1 MKRFA
6 LLLLL
11 SSLLLAACGGT
22 APVAEEDTPTD
33 EAMTEDATTDD
44 AMTDDAMT
52 DDATTEEPTDEATT
66 EEPTEEPTTEA
77 TAEPTEAPTDE
88 ATTEEPTAEGAGTD
102 ADAAEVRIYTIV
114 PEESEV
120 QYAVDEQ
127 FFREGVVDATAI
139 GVTQEISGQVQ
150 FDPDNPQNSSI
161 GTITIDISAFQ
172 SDSERRDNAIR
183 EDWLESATYP
193 IATFEPTSIEGL
205 PDDYTYGEEVT
216 LQITGDLTVRDQTSP
231 TTFETTGVIEDDEMR
246 GTATTTV
253 LMTDFGFDP
262 PDILNVL
269 RAENEVDITLDFVA
283 RMQ

>member
-1 MKRFA
+1 MKHIA

-11 SSLLLAACGGT
+11 GSLLLAACGGS
-22 APVAEEDTPTD
+22 APVAEEDAPT
-33 EAMTEDATTDD
+33 A
-44 AMTDDAMT
+44 
-52 DDATTEEPTDEATT
+52 
-66 EEPTEEPTTEA
+66 EA
-77 TAEPTEAPTDE
+77 TAAPTEAPTEEAAAE
-88 ATTEEPTAEGAGTD
+88 ATAAPTEAPTEEAPAEATAAPTEAPTEEA
-102 ADAAEVRIYTIV
+102 AAEVRVYTIV

-127 FFREGVVDATAI
+127 FFREGVVDVTAI
-139 GVTQEISGQVQ
+139 GITQEISGAAQ
-150 FDPDNPQNSSI
+150 FDPDNPQNSSMS
-161 GTITIDISAFQ
+161 TITIDISAFE

-205 PDDYTYGEEVT
+205 PEDYTFGEEVT
-216 LQITGDLTVRDQTSP
+216 LQISGDLTVRDEVRP

-246 GTATTTV
+246 GTATATV

-269 RAENEVDITLDFVA
+269 RAENEVDITFEFVA
-283 RMQ
+283 RTQ

>member
-11 SSLLLAACGGT
+11 GALLLAACGGT
-22 APVAEEDTPTD
+22 APVAEEEAPTD
-33 EAMTEDATTDD
+33 EAMTEAT
-44 AMTDDAMT
+44 A
-52 DDATTEEPTDEATT
+52 
-66 EEPTEEPTTEA
+66 EPTEAPTTEA
-77 TAEPTEAPTDE
+77 TAEPTEAPTTE
-88 ATTEEPTAEGAGTD
+88 ATAEPTEDATTEDAATEEPTAEGAGTD
-102 ADAAEVRIYTIV
+102 ADDAEMRIYTIV

-139 GVTQEISGQVQ
+139 GVTQEISGQVR

-161 GTITIDISAFQ
+161 GTITIDISTFE

-205 PDDYTYGEEVT
+205 PDDYTYGEEIT

-231 TTFETTGVIEDDEMR
+231 TTFETTGVIEDEEMR

>member
-1 MKRFA
+1 MTDEA
-6 LLLLL
+6 MTDE
-11 SSLLLAACGGT
+11 AM
-22 APVAEEDTPTD
+22 TD
-33 EAMTEDATTDD
+33 EAMTEDA
-44 AMTDDAMT
+44 
-52 DDATTEEPTDEATT
+52 PTAEATA
-66 EEPTEEPTTEA
+66 EPTEEPTAEA
-77 TAEPTEAPTDE
+77 TAEPTEAPTAE
-88 ATTEEPTAEGAGTD
+88 ATAEEPTAEGAGTD
-102 ADAAEVRIYTIV
+102 ADAAEVRVYMIV

-139 GVTQEISGQVQ
+139 GVTQEISGQVR

-161 GTITIDISAFQ
+161 GTITIDISTFE

-205 PDDYTYGEEVT
+205 PDDYTYGEEIT
-216 LQITGDLTVRDQTSP
+216 LQITGDLTVREQTSP

>member
-1 MKRFA
+1 MKPIA

-11 SSLLLAACGGT
+11 GSLLLAACGGAT
-22 APVAEEDTPTD
+22 PVAEEEPPT
-33 EAMTEDATTDD
+33 A
-44 AMTDDAMT
+44 
-52 DDATTEEPTDEATT
+52 
-66 EEPTEEPTTEA
+66 EA
-77 TAEPTEAPTDE
+77 TAAATTAPTDE
-88 ATTEEPTAEGAGTD
+88 PTAEATAAATTAPTDEPTAEATAAATTAPTD
-102 ADAAEVRIYTIV
+102 EPTAEAADASEVRVYTIV

-127 FFREGVVDATAI
+127 FFREGVVDVTAI
-139 GVTQEISGQVQ
+139 GITQEISGAVQ
-150 FDPDNPQNSSI
+150 FDPDNPQNSSMS
-161 GTITIDISAFQ
+161 TITIDISAFE

-205 PDDYTYGEEVT
+205 PEDYTFGEEVT
-216 LQITGDLTVRDQTSP
+216 LQINGDLTVRDEVRP

-253 LMTDFGFDP
+253 LMTDFGFEP

-269 RAENEVDITLDFVA
+269 RAENEVDITFEFVA
-283 RMQ
+283 RTQ